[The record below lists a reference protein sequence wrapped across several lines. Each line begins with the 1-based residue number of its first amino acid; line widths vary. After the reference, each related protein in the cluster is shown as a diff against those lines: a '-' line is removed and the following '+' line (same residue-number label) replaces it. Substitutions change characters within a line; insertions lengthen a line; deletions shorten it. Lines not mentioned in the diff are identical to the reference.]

1 MSFIAIAQAL
11 NLPPSI
17 KGNTRL
23 TAIAIADMANI
34 HDDGEFPSCWPS
46 IKTLADAIGSGVSS
60 VKEALRALEDLDI
73 ISRTSRTSRG
83 RQASTLYHWH
93 PWLCDGWD
101 ERRMQTRED
110 KERGYP
116 KKSQGSPTAAPTPG
130 PEKRRHDDSQK
141 LLEGFSEWWAA
152 YPRKI
157 GKRQAERSYK
167 AALKAGAT
175 PEELLEALE
184 AHKQH
189 WRLANTETR
198 YIKHPAT
205 WLNAGSWMDELTS
218 DLPAANPEEERR
230 RLSTNPKTGRIWTE
244 DDFGYACLDHGLD
257 PNRYIGFW
265 RPFMGIPGTPQWG
278 KHQAEIDDLRG

>member
-1 MSFIAIAQAL
+1 MSFKAIQQAL

-17 KGNTRL
+17 KGNIRL
-23 TAIAIADMANI
+23 TAIAIADMANVR
-34 HDDGEFPSCWPS
+34 DPGEPPSCWPS
-46 IKTLADAIGSGVSS
+46 INTIAESIGAGYTS
-60 VKEALRALEDLDI
+60 VRDALRALEDMQVI
-73 ISRTSRTSRG
+73 TRTRRFSEGRRTSN
-83 RQASTLYHWH
+83 QYYWH
-93 PWLCDGWD
+93 PWLCDEWD
-101 ERRMQTRED
+101 EQRMQAIED
-110 KERGYP
+110 EERCYP
-116 KKSQGSPTAAPTPG
+116 KEPQVAKEARPAQPK
-130 PEKRRHDDSQK
+130 EKRHDDSQK
-141 LLEGFSEWWAA
+141 QLEGFSEWWAA

-157 GKRQAERSYK
+157 GKRQAERAYK
-167 AALKAGAT
+167 AALKAGAS

-230 RLSTNPKTGRIWTE
+230 RLSTNPKTGRTWTE

>member
-1 MSFIAIAQAL
+1 MSFIAVQQAF

-17 KGNTRL
+17 KGNIRL
-23 TAIAIADMANI
+23 TAIAIADRANV
-34 HDDGEFPSCWPS
+34 HTTGELPSCWPS
-46 IKTLADAIGSGVSS
+46 IQTLADAIGASASS
-60 VKEALRALEDLDI
+60 VAEALRTLETLNI
-73 ISRTSRTSRG
+73 ISRTRRNVEG
-83 RQASTLYHWH
+83 RKTSTLYHWH
-93 PWLCDGWD
+93 PWLCEGWD
-101 ERRMQTRED
+101 ESRMQVRED
-110 KERGYP
+110 EERGYP
-116 KKSQGSPTAAPTPG
+116 KEPQASRKATLPEGEHASPGNP
-130 PEKRRHDDSQK
+130 PEKPD
-141 LLEGFSEWWAA
+141 GFSEWWAA

-157 GKRQAERSYK
+157 GKRQAERAYK
-167 AALKAGAT
+167 AALKSGAT

-184 AHKQH
+184 AHKQN

-230 RLSTNPKTGRIWTE
+230 RLSTNPKTGRTWTE

-278 KHQAEIDDLRG
+278 KHQDEIDDLRG

>member
-1 MSFIAIAQAL
+1 MSFVAVQQAF

-17 KGNTRL
+17 KGNVRL
-23 TAIAIADMANI
+23 TAIAIADKANV
-34 HDDGEFPSCWPS
+34 HDAGKVPSCWPS
-46 IKTLADAIGSGVSS
+46 IQTLADAIGASPSS
-60 VKEALRALEDLDI
+60 VRDALRSLEEASI
-73 ISRTSRTSRG
+73 ISRTFRASEGKSI
-83 RQASTLYHWH
+83 STLYHWH
-93 PWLCDGWD
+93 PWLCDEWN
-101 ERRMQTRED
+101 EQRMQARED
-110 KERGYP
+110 EERGYP
-116 KKSQGSPTAAPTPG
+116 KKPHDTPKTAPAP
-130 PEKRRHDDSQK
+130 ESEERRHDDSQK
-141 LLEGFSEWWAA
+141 WLEGFSEWWAA

-167 AALKAGAT
+167 AALKTGAT

-230 RLSTNPKTGRIWTE
+230 RLSTNPKTGRTWTE

>member
-1 MSFIAIAQAL
+1 MSFVAIAQAL
-11 NLPPSI
+11 NLPPSV

-34 HDDGEFPSCWPS
+34 HDGEEFPSCWPS
-46 IKTLADAIGSGVSS
+46 IKTLAEAIGSSVSS
-60 VKEALRALEDLDI
+60 AKEALRTLEDLRI
-73 ISRTSRTSRG
+73 ISWIPRTSEGRRTSN
-83 RQASTLYHWH
+83 LYYWH
-93 PWLCDGWD
+93 PWLCDEWD
-101 ERRMQTRED
+101 ERRMQEREN
-110 KERGYP
+110 KERGYS
-116 KKSQGSPTAAPTPG
+116 KESQVIRTP
-130 PEKRRHDDSQK
+130 PVARPQEDRPVSTHEHLD
-141 LLEGFSEWWAA
+141 GFSEWWAA

-175 PEELLEALE
+175 PEELLESLE

-230 RLSTNPKTGRIWTE
+230 RLSTNPKTGRTWTE

>member
-1 MSFIAIAQAL
+1 MSFIAVQQAF

-17 KGNTRL
+17 KGNVRL
-23 TAIAIADMANI
+23 TAIAIADRANV
-34 HDDGEFPSCWPS
+34 HTTGELPSCWPS
-46 IKTLADAIGSGVSS
+46 IQTLADAIGASASS
-60 VKEALRALEDLDI
+60 VAEALRTLEQLSI
-73 ISRTSRTSRG
+73 ISRTRRSAEGRTT
-83 RQASTLYHWH
+83 STLYHWH
-93 PWLCDGWD
+93 PWLCEGWD
-101 ERRMQTRED
+101 ESRMQARED
-110 KERGYP
+110 EERGYP
-116 KKSQGSPTAAPTPG
+116 KEPQASRKATLPKDEDALPG
-130 PEKRRHDDSQK
+130 NLPEKPD
-141 LLEGFSEWWAA
+141 GFSEWWAA

-157 GKRQAERSYK
+157 GKRQAERAYK
-167 AALKAGAT
+167 AALKAGAA
-175 PEELLEALE
+175 PEELMEALE

-230 RLSTNPKTGRIWTE
+230 RLSTNPKTGRTWTE